1 MNVHVRKA
9 RVFDDA
15 ENNRGFAT
23 DVLTGLTTV
32 PKSMPPKYFY
42 DERGSELFEEITK
55 LTEYYPTRT
64 EISILKTNAD
74 AIAALV
80 PPDAAMIEFGAGS
93 AAKTRI
99 LLDAAPQI
107 SAYVPVDISGEFLAG
122 TAAQL
127 RKDRP
132 NLLVLPVEADFTQP
146 FALPAAIGTRPRVG
160 FFPGSTIGNFEPHE
174 ANALLHHAAAIL
186 GPDALFIIGID
197 LVKDPEVLTLAYND
211 RAGVTAA
218 FNLNLLTRINRELDG
233 DFDPAKFCHRAFYN
247 QDRRRIEMHLV
258 SKSRQ
263 KVHVGGKTIE
273 FRRGETIHTENSY
286 KYTLEA
292 FLSHASA
299 AGWTSA
305 ATWTDPR
312 NFFAVL
318 ALRSRGVT
326 GPRPVPAI

>member
-1 MNVHVRKA
+1 MNVYVRKP
-9 RVFDDA
+9 RIFDDA
-15 ENNRGFAT
+15 ENNRSFAT

-32 PKSMPPKYFY
+32 PKSVPPKYFY

-64 EISILKTNAD
+64 EISVLKTHAD

-80 PPDAAMIEFGAGS
+80 PPDAAVIEFGAGS

-99 LLDAAPQI
+99 ILDAAPQI
-107 SAYVPVDISGEFLAG
+107 SAYVPVDISGDFLAG
-122 TAAQL
+122 TAARL
-127 RKDRP
+127 REDRP

-146 FALPAAIGTRPRVG
+146 FALPAALGTRPRVG

-186 GPDALFIIGID
+186 GPGALFIIGID
-197 LVKDPEVLTLAYND
+197 LVKDPEVLTLAYSD

-218 FNLNLLTRINRELDG
+218 FNLNLLTRINRELGG
-233 DFDPAKFCHRAFYN
+233 DFDPSKFCHRAFYN

-286 KYTLEA
+286 KYTLEG

-299 AGWTSA
+299 AGWISA

-318 ALRSRGVT
+318 ALRSRSVT
-326 GPRPVPAI
+326 APRPVSAI